1 MSSGNQKD
9 GISQSERHMISALQL
24 PFAKNAMKLSAGSLW
39 DNESIQRVG
48 MQSLLDLFNDSCAGM
63 MAVDLQARIAWI
75 NDKYV
80 ALLGLKN
87 AEEALGRAVEEV
99 IPNSRMR
106 EVVATG
112 KPILLDIM
120 TIASQTLVVMRIPL
134 KDETGKLTGAIG
146 FTLYDRLERLKPLI
160 SKFTELESAL
170 ANTQR
175 ELASLR
181 RSKYSLTSFIGVS
194 SASLE
199 LKRRARRAAQLDT
212 TVLLLGET
220 GTGKEL
226 LAQGIHAASARNR
239 HAFVAVNVAAVPEA
253 LLEAEFFGVAPGA
266 YTGADAKGREGKFK
280 VADGGTLFLDE
291 VGDMPLPMQAKL
303 LRVLQEQEI
312 EALGSNKVIRVNVR
326 VIAATSHNLKQLVA
340 DGKFRPDLYYRLNV
354 LPVVLP
360 PLRQRID
367 DLDALCEHLLGQ
379 IAERTGMPHRE
390 LTPEARTL
398 LAAYDWPGNVRE
410 LRNVLEQAGMQSDDV
425 QLHAVAFADILP
437 RRLPA
442 SATIMGGLPHYRF
455 QVGIADPVLP
465 AVRDVVR
472 APTPLTQACMPNV
485 AAVPQCSLA
494 DAIAELEKSYLKSA
508 LEKTGGNKA
517 SAARLL
523 GISRATLY
531 QKLIGS
537 GLAAKD

>member
-1 MSSGNQKD
+1 MVAVFLITVEKG
-9 GISQSERHMISALQL
+9 
-24 PFAKNAMKLSAGSLW
+24 AMKLSAGSLW
-39 DNESIQRVG
+39 DDESIQRVG
-48 MQSLLDLFNDSCAGM
+48 MQSLLDLFNESCAGM
-63 MAVDLQARIAWI
+63 MAVDVHGKVAWI

-80 ALLGLKN
+80 ALLELKN
-87 AEEALGRAVEEV
+87 ADEVLGKSVEDI

-112 KPILLDIM
+112 KPIFLDIM
-120 TIASQTLVVMRIPL
+120 TIRNQTLVVMRIPL
-134 KDETGKLTGAIG
+134 KDDAGKVTGALG

-170 ANTQR
+170 AHTQR

-181 RSKYSLTSFIGVS
+181 RSKYSLSSFIGAS
-194 SASLE
+194 AASLE

-226 LAQGIHAASARNR
+226 LAQGIHAASTRNR

-266 YTGADAKGREGKFK
+266 YTGADARGRDGKFK

-291 VGDMPLPMQAKL
+291 VGDMPLSMQAKL

-312 EALGSNKVIRVNVR
+312 EALGSNKVIKVNVR
-326 VIAATSHNLKQLVA
+326 VIAATSHNLKQLVQ

-354 LPVVLP
+354 LPVILP
-360 PLRQRID
+360 PLRQRQE

-390 LTPEARTL
+390 VAPSARTV
-398 LAAYDWPGNVRE
+398 LALYDWPGNVRE
-410 LRNVLEQAGMQSDDV
+410 LRNVLEQAGMQSDNL
-425 QLHAVAFADILP
+425 QLCAEDFQGILP
-437 RRLPA
+437 APLSARPA
-442 SATIMGGLPHYRF
+442 IAGLPHDRF
-455 QVGIADPVLP
+455 QGSAMPVGMAVAGREMATAAALAPAVLP
-465 AVRDVVR
+465 A
-472 APTPLTQACMPNV
+472 PLLERP
-485 AAVPQCSLA
+485 LA
-494 DAIAELEKSYLKSA
+494 DAIADLEKTYLTSA
-508 LEKTGGNKA
+508 LAKTGGNKA

-531 QKLIGS
+531 QKMLEFGVAS
-537 GLAAKD
+537 DR